1 MTESAEIK
9 KCPACGFTQK
19 DFTRTLHFGCPACY
33 GVFRA
38 ELSTFLPKMHRGL
51 HHRGKTPKSFN
62 QARELLAQELR
73 EVEQLLTH
81 SANAGETDDL
91 LDRWRQLAVSMQA
104 LSAPE
109 EHAHEDS

>member
-1 MTESAEIK
+1 MAESAEIK
-9 KCPACGFTQK
+9 KCRACGFSQE

-51 HHRGKTPKSFN
+51 CHRGKTPKSFN

-81 SANAGETDDL
+81 STDTGKTDDL
-91 LDRWRQLAVSMQA
+91 LDRWKQLAMSMQA
-104 LSAPE
+104 IPSPE
-109 EHAHEDS
+109 EQAHENS